1 VAESRTTEPEVTT
14 PISRPATAALI
25 AALLTT
31 YIGGACSGG
40 AQGQVVTPM
49 SVDAGPGSAE
59 PRLSSGADGTIVLS
73 WLEPGKDA
81 TLLRYSRFGASGWDP
96 PVTVARGGDWFV
108 NWADFPSV
116 VPISGGLWAA
126 HWLRQQPDSFYAYDV
141 VIALSQDGGTTW
153 GEPIVPHRDATATE
167 HGFVSLFP
175 WQGGV
180 GAAWLDGRNTHV
192 ESSHEDHG
200 EAGGMTLRSA
210 VISVDGQIEMEAEM
224 DGLVC
229 DCCQTDVALAREG
242 PVAVYRNRTE
252 QEIRDIYVARSA
264 GGLWQEGKPVADDHW
279 EIAGCPVNGPA
290 IAASGDEVAVA
301 WFTMAGEVPRV
312 RFARSTDGARS
323 FAPALDLAS
332 GTPEGRVDVVFL
344 EDRRIAVS
352 WLDRGEGQQGEIKVR
367 VMSPDGTPAQL
378 YVIAETEV
386 TRPAGFPQLAADG
399 DSLIVAWT
407 DAAGEETRVQ
417 TARIDL

>member
-1 VAESRTTEPEVTT
+1 MTT
-14 PISRPATAALI
+14 PISRPATAVLI

-40 AQGQVVTPM
+40 ARYHDVTPM
-49 SVDAGPGSAE
+49 PVDAGPGSAE
-59 PRLSSGADGTIVLS
+59 PRLAKGADGTIVLS
-73 WLEPGKDA
+73 WLEPGNEV
-81 TLLRYSRFGASGWDP
+81 TLLRYSRLGASGWEP

-141 VIALSQDGGTTW
+141 VIALSRDGGATW
-153 GEPIVPHRDATATE
+153 GDPIVPHRDATASE

-180 GAAWLDGRNTHV
+180 AAIWLDGRMTHV
-192 ESSHEDHG
+192 DVTEDAPA

-210 VISVDGQIEMEAEM
+210 VISADGTIGAETEM
-224 DGLVC
+224 DHLVC

-252 QEIRDIYVARSA
+252 DEIRDIYVARSA
-264 GGLWQEGKPVADDHW
+264 GGQWQAGKPVADDHW

-312 RFARSTDGARS
+312 RYARSGDGARS
-323 FAPALDLAS
+323 FGPALDLAR

-352 WLDRGEGQQGEIKVR
+352 WLDRGEGEQGEIKIQLL
-367 VMSPDGTPAQL
+367 TPEGELAQQH
-378 YVIAETEV
+378 VIARTEV

-399 DSLIVAWT
+399 NSLIVAWT
-407 DAAGEETRVQ
+407 DSSGEEPRVQ
-417 TARIDL
+417 TARIEP